1 MNVVQVFSIVTGR
14 NRCVSYVGRLLGF
27 VANQSY
33 GRGKW
38 GEVSSKPVSI
48 ESFPKTFSLLALI
61 DDQADGCWS
70 WTLVL

>member
-1 MNVVQVFSIVTGR
+1 MNVVQVFCIVTGR

-38 GEVSSKPVSI
+38 GEVSSKPISI
-48 ESFPKTFSLLALI
+48 ESFPETDIFTASI
-61 DDQADGCWS
+61 D
-70 WTLVL
+70 